1 MKYKFS
7 YQKVLDFKE
16 KEKEIAE
23 QEFGTSKLKQIEVE
37 EQLEGLALEKEEIFN
52 QYDDTN
58 RKSIWQILEVQQE
71 IDYVNFQKKKL
82 EQKSQQIFNELE
94 ERHQVLIE
102 KTQQAK
108 IWNQWKAKS
117 AAAYHKQMDRNEQA
131 FMDEMAVL
139 RNARRM

>member
-1 MKYKFS
+1 MKYNFS

-37 EQLEGLALEKEEIFN
+37 EQLEGLAIEKEKIFN

-58 RKSIWQILEVQQE
+58 RKSVWQVLEVQQE
-71 IDYVNFQKKKL
+71 IDHVNFQMKKL
-82 EQKSQQIFNELE
+82 EQKSQQIFHEME
-94 ERHQVLIE
+94 ERHQVLVE

-117 AAAYHKQMDRNEQA
+117 AAAFHKQMERNEQA
-131 FMDEMAVL
+131 FLDEMAVL
-139 RNARRM
+139 RNERRM